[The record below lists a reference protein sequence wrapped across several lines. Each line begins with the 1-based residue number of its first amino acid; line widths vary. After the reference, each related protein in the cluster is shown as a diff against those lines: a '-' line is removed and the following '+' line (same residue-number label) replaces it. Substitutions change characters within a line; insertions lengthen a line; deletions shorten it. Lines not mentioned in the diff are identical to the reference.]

1 LLEPDDKLFHLDYQN
16 EEASLDEGYWVQP
29 EEGNQNLDRDREVHS
44 NSTALAA
51 EKLQGLEKESDL
63 HKEAGAG
70 LESHE
75 KNRTAF
81 LGEAEEEEQPAC

>member
-1 LLEPDDKLFHLDYQN
+1 
-16 EEASLDEGYWVQP
+16 
-29 EEGNQNLDRDREVHS
+29 
-44 NSTALAA
+44 LAA